1 MARTI
6 RTNSASGAAASG
18 SLTTT
23 DVQNQIDSRV
33 QWILDYEKI
42 YTDTPPSGQLDL
54 IPTIDTAKFS
64 AYYVEMQ
71 GFAPNSGSTRMRLYP
86 RHSGSAVS
94 GSTHYAWWGTYGTS
108 QYNGYGS
115 NTSFSGVNGFT
126 PNSASNDSIADSGA
140 QNRKEITFHFN
151 SPDDPGSGPNIYH
164 IHYVAY
170 PGNYT
175 GGQNLGTEVRI
186 NLYSPQIV
194 DAYKFDLGGAY
205 YSAATLGVNPFIRV
219 YKQPRVPAS

>member
-6 RTNSASGAAASG
+6 RTNTATGAASSG
-18 SLTTT
+18 SLTTA
-23 DVQNQIDSRV
+23 DVQSQIDNRV

-71 GFAPNSGSTRMRLYP
+71 GFAPNSGSTRMILYP
-86 RHSGSAVS
+86 RHNGGAVN

-126 PNSASNDSIADSGA
+126 PNSASNDSIADSAA

-170 PGNYT
+170 PGNST
-175 GGQNLGTEVRI
+175 GGQGLGTEVRI
-186 NLYSPQIV
+186 QLKSPQRV
-194 DAYKFDLGGAY
+194 DAYQFGLGGAY
-205 YSAATLGVNPFIRV
+205 YSATTLAVNPFIRV
-219 YKQPRVPAS
+219 YKQLRVPAS